1 MRVLALLFLVAAA
14 WPQPALT
21 ATMALRAS
29 ADVGL
34 PFWCDWGYD
43 WDERCYRDDGPRLP
57 VGGADDKV
65 WRSALRFPV
74 DRIPAGATLE
84 SARLRLFHD
93 GTCVAPR
100 VTTVRCG
107 GRGFVVDVHRLM
119 SADWFKEREPVFD
132 ESDEASAQL
141 ADSTARRWLSW
152 DVTALVQDWHRG
164 AVANDGLLLK
174 LSGLQ
179 EDYDVSG
186 PAFASSSF
194 ADVTKRPRLV
204 VTYSTGP

>member
-1 MRVLALLFLVAAA
+1 MRLLALLFLFAAA
-14 WPQPALT
+14 WPQAAFA
-21 ATMALRAS
+21 ATVTLRPT

-43 WDERCYRDDGPRLP
+43 WDERCYRDDGARLP
-57 VGGADDKV
+57 VGGVDDKV
-65 WRSALRFPV
+65 WRSALRFPLEW
-74 DRIPAGATLE
+74 IPAGATLE

-100 VTTVRCG
+100 LTTVRCA
-107 GRGFVVDVHRLM
+107 GRSYIVDVHRLT
-119 SADWFKEREPVFD
+119 SADWFDEREPDMD
-132 ESDEASAQL
+132 ESDEASALL
-141 ADSTARRWLSW
+141 ADATATRWLSW
-152 DVTALVQDWHRG
+152 DVTALAQDWHRG
-164 AVANDGLLLK
+164 AAANDGLLLK

-179 EDYDVSG
+179 EDFDVSG

-194 ADVTKRPRLV
+194 ADPSAPPRLV